1 MNKPKWVCRY
11 RKAVMRG
18 GNSGKNKIAHEGL
31 DRLVFKEGFPE
42 VRKFWNYSAK
52 RMVLVGDR
60 IVLRL
65 PT

>member
-1 MNKPKWVCRY
+1 
-11 RKAVMRG
+11 MRG